1 MDKQNYIELFLLSIL
16 IALMYET
23 PQILK
28 RFSQNNKNISKL
40 FFLSTIIFLN
50 INISLNAS
58 IIATGIFYMIHY
70 NHTVMENF
78 DNLPD
83 VESDEGFEN
92 FDPNSIGTSPSIPED
107 ANPTGKYTIGRVSKR
122 NMVDLDRKFKKE
134 ALKKKNAA
142 VFQQPKKKD

>member
-1 MDKQNYIELFLLSIL
+1 
-16 IALMYET
+16 MYET
-23 PQILK
+23 PEILK
-28 RFSQNNKNISKL
+28 RFSQTNKNISKL

-70 NHTVMENF
+70 NHKVMENF

-92 FDPNSIGTSPSIPED
+92 FDPNSIGSAPSIPSG